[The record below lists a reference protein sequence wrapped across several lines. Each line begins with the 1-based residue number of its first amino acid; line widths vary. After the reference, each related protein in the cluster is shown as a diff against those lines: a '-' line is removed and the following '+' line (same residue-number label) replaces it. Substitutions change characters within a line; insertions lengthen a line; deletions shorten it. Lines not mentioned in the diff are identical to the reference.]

1 MLLPELLPAAMVQQ
15 SAAAASPAA
24 ASSPA
29 GKPGSPGLA
38 QPTGDGG
45 DDASS
50 DAGDPGIQSDRESD
64 AFSVAVGEYRA
75 GKVIAGRGIEIR
87 PTRPKFG
94 LLARTL
100 TMPAPP
106 KVEVVF
112 GRDGNAKRAR
122 IIRSSGYPVD
132 IDEPIINALHEWT
145 ASGKVL
151 GELPPLPSSE
161 LRLTLT
167 VFLR

>member
-15 SAAAASPAA
+15 SVATAAQAAAP
-24 ASSPA
+24 SPA
-29 GKPGSPGLA
+29 GKPGSPGLP

-75 GKVIAGRGIEIR
+75 GKVIAGQGIEIR

-112 GRDGNAKRAR
+112 GRDGIVKRAR

-145 ASGKVL
+145 ASGKAL
-151 GELPPLPSSE
+151 GDLPPVPSSE

-167 VFLR
+167 VYLR